1 MTLARYPQTDGLL
14 LNNRKHDMS
23 KISDYLVGLEDEGKA
38 PHQLDPLHQ
47 DNQGPGVIPGTEIEE
62 GEVIVWR
69 EIHETPF

>member
-1 MTLARYPQTDGLL
+1 
-14 LNNRKHDMS
+14 MS

-38 PHQLDPLHQ
+38 PHQLDPFHQ

-69 EIHETPF
+69 EVE